1 MITRVL
7 VSVMTY
13 PSLSGKHIETVCT
26 AGFRVDGSWIRIFP
40 VPLRLLSTESGQ
52 LPYSKWQWI
61 EVDLA
66 QNVLHDDRPESFHI
80 CDIESLKAM
89 ERIDVK
95 GKPNWRLRIDWVLK
109 NKRVFTDM
117 NEILDLTRQNKL
129 SLAVLKPRE
138 IKRVLVEPVTI
149 DEEYRQKFIK
159 VKQKYDADLAQLSL
173 FDEPTLKRNFIFA
186 EKIPYRFRYV
196 FTTDDGV
203 ERKIM
208 IEDWE
213 ICQLYRNLR
222 MKHDETTACKMVQER
237 YMELARQNDIYL
249 FMGTSFQWQKRKS
262 KDPYLIIGVFYPPK
276 VDTTHPSLFD

>member
-1 MITRVL
+1 MKERVL

-13 PSLSGKHIETVCT
+13 PSLSGRHIETVCT
-26 AGFRVDGSWIRIFP
+26 AGFREDGSWIRIFP
-40 VPLRLLSTESGQ
+40 VPLRLLPTEDGN

-66 QNVLHDDRPESFHI
+66 HNPQRDDRPESFHI
-80 CDIESLKAM
+80 CDIDSLKAM

-95 GKPNWRLRIDWVLK
+95 GKPNWELRTDWVLK
-109 NKRVFTDM
+109 NKRVFTNM
-117 NEILDLTRQNKL
+117 TEILELTQKNEM
-129 SLAVLKPRE
+129 SIAVLKPRE
-138 IKRVLVEPVTI
+138 IKQVIAVPVDI
-149 DEEYRQKFIK
+149 GEDYKQKFNK
-159 VKQKYDADLAQLSL
+159 VKQKYEADVAMLSL
-173 FDEPTLKRNFIFA
+173 FDEPTIKRNFVFA
-186 EKIPYRFRYV
+186 EKIPYRFKYV

-222 MKHDETTACKMVQER
+222 RQYDEATACKKVQER
-237 YMELARQNDIYL
+237 YMQLAKERDIYF
-249 FMGTSFQWQKRKS
+249 FMGTSFQWQKMNA

-276 VDTTHPSLFD
+276 QKPKPLSLFD